1 MPRVKF
7 GVKDGISVS
16 SDAVPGGF
24 DLIPPGVM
32 MPYAGSTAPDGWLL
46 CDGSAISR
54 TTYANLFAVLSTTFG
69 SGNGTS
75 TFNIP
80 NTSGRT
86 IVGAGTGARDGE
98 SGTGA
103 ISGGTA
109 LTARALGAWT
119 GKESN
124 TIAST
129 NLPPH
134 THGVNSHAHLFT
146 ITSSSPS
153 SGGPSSNATST
164 ESAGIGSPSPSGTA
178 STSISH
184 SHGTQ
189 GNGSHEHRLYF
200 VTDAGSGTAR
210 ARVSAAGQS
219 LSNYGISEYAG
230 FHSHTVDA
238 DNPLHNHD
246 MSDHRHS
253 SDHYHSL
260 NNHTHTTTHGHS
272 GTTDDSSAA
281 STTNGGFANT
291 AVGNVQPML
300 VLNYIIK
307 Y

>member
-134 THGVNSHAHLFT
+134 THGLSSHTHT
-146 ITSSSPS
+146 ITIANSSPT
-153 SGGPSSNATST
+153 SGGPSGGSDSA
-164 ESAGIGSPSPSGTA
+164 SAGIGSPSPSGTA
-178 STSISH
+178 GTSISH
-184 SHGTQ
+184 AHGTQ
-189 GNGSHEHRLYF
+189 YAGSHEHRLYY
-200 VTDAGSGTAR
+200 VIDAASGSAK
-210 ARVSAAGQS
+210 ARVSAAGTT
-219 LSNYGISEYAG
+219 LSNTGITTYEAY
-230 FHSHTVDA
+230 HNHTVDA
-238 DNPLHNHD
+238 DNPYHNHD

-253 SDHYHSL
+253 SDHSHGL
-260 NNHTHTTTHGHS
+260 GGHTHTTTHGHS
-272 GTTDDSSAA
+272 GTTDGPSTA
-281 STTNGGFANT
+281 STTDGGFANN

>member
-80 NTSGRT
+80 NTAGRT

-109 LTARALGAWT
+109 LTARALGSWT

-134 THGVNSHAHLFT
+134 THGLSSHTHT
-146 ITSSSPS
+146 ITIGNSSPT
-153 SGGPSSNATST
+153 SGGPSTSSDSA
-164 ESAGIGSPSPSGTA
+164 SAGIGSPSPSGTQ
-178 STSISH
+178 STSINH

-189 GNGSHEHRLYF
+189 NNGFHEHRLYF
-200 VTDAGSGTAR
+200 VTDAASGTAK
-210 ARVSAAGQS
+210 ARVSATGTS
-219 LSNYGISEYAG
+219 LSNAGITTYEA
-230 FHSHTVDA
+230 SHNHVVD
-238 DNPLHNHD
+238 DSNPYHNHD
-246 MSDHRHS
+246 MYDHRHS
-253 SDHYHSL
+253 SDHSHGL
-260 NNHTHTTTHGHS
+260 GGHTHTTTHGHS
-272 GTTDDSSAA
+272 GTTDGPSTA
-281 STTNGGFANT
+281 STTDGGFANN

>member
-16 SDAVPGGF
+16 NDSVPGGF

-32 MPYAGSTAPDGWLL
+32 MPYAGSTAPDGWML

-103 ISGGTA
+103 ISGGSA
-109 LTARALGAWT
+109 LTARTLGSWT
-119 GKESN
+119 GKEST

-134 THGVNSHAHLFT
+134 THGLSSHTHT
-146 ITSSSPS
+146 ITIANSSPA
-153 SGGPSSNATST
+153 SGGPSGGSDGA
-164 ESAGIGSPSPSGTA
+164 SASIGSPSPSGTA
-178 STSISH
+178 GSNATH
-184 SHGTQ
+184 SHGIQ
-189 GNGSHEHRLYF
+189 YASSHEHRLYY
-200 VTDAGSGTAR
+200 VIDAASGSAK
-210 ARVSAAGQS
+210 ARVSAAGTT
-219 LSNYGISEYAG
+219 LSNTGITTYEAYHNHGSD
-230 FHSHTVDA
+230 DA
-238 DNPLHNHD
+238 NPYHNHD
-246 MSDHRHS
+246 MSDHRHG
-253 SDHYHSL
+253 SDHSHGL
-260 NNHTHTTTHGHS
+260 GGHTHTTTHGHS
-272 GTTDDSSAA
+272 GTTDGPNTG
-281 STTNGGFANT
+281 STTDGGFANN
-291 AVGNVQPML
+291 AISNVQPML